1 MSNLLLIDCNIQLKL
16 DISHLIEI
24 KQSLTASNYTGTDW
38 IDLGLHLG
46 LLITTLEAI
55 EAKHKD
61 DMYRCLLEC
70 LTKWLQKADNV
81 RVPTW
86 ATLAS
91 ALRQI
96 NQKAAADMII
106 EMSTK

>member
-1 MSNLLLIDCNIQLKL
+1 MLL
-16 DISHLIEI
+16 DISHLVEI
-24 KQSLTASNYTGTDW
+24 KRALTASNYTGTDW

-46 LLITTLEAI
+46 LLITTLKAI
-55 EAKHKD
+55 KVEHKD
-61 DMYRCLLEC
+61 DIGSCLLEC

-81 RVPTW
+81 KVPTW

-91 ALRQI
+91 ALHQI

-106 EMSTK
+106 EMSKK

>member
-1 MSNLLLIDCNIQLKL
+1 MA
-16 DISHLIEI
+16 EI
-24 KQSLTASNYTGTDW
+24 KRTLTTSNYTGTDW
-38 IDLGLHLG
+38 IDLGLHLV
-46 LLITTLEAI
+46 LLITTLKAI
-55 EAKHKD
+55 EAEHRGNLD
-61 DMYRCLLEC
+61 RCLLEC

-96 NQKAAADMII
+96 NQKVAADMII
-106 EMSTK
+106 EMSKKNCMNNNF

>member
-1 MSNLLLIDCNIQLKL
+1 MLL
-16 DISHLIEI
+16 DISHLVEI
-24 KQSLTASNYTGTDW
+24 KRTLTASNYTGTDW

-55 EAKHKD
+55 EAKHRG

-81 RVPTW
+81 GVPTW

-106 EMSTK
+106 EMSKKN

>member
-16 DISHLIEI
+16 DISHLVEI
-24 KQSLTASNYTGTDW
+24 KRSLTASNYTGTDW

-46 LLITTLEAI
+46 LLITTLKAI
-55 EAKHKD
+55 KAEHKD
-61 DMYRCLLEC
+61 DVGSCLLEC

-96 NQKAAADMII
+96 NQKASADMII
-106 EMSTK
+106 EMSKK